1 MKQVIHIN
9 QHHIKWNR
17 KNPEESPKPVIT
29 CKTYKDNQY
38 HHGIDLVDNQ
48 GKVIGSIRYQPDNPL
63 ACGAHVWIEVDTDNI
78 TVCPTPQEESQ

>member
-1 MKQVIHIN
+1 MKQIIHIN

-17 KNPEESPKPVIT
+17 KNPDEEPKPVIT

-48 GKVIGSIRYQPDNPL
+48 GNIIGSVRYQPENPL
-63 ACGAHVWIEVDTDNI
+63 ACGAHVWIEVNTDTI
-78 TVCPTPQEESQ
+78 TVVPQEESQ